1 MKTSNKLL
9 IGLVVCIVLSM
20 IIFNIT
26 IKNKMDKIPQNSN
39 QVEMKIQTDSI
50 STDSVA
56 MDSAIGNE

>member
-1 MKTSNKLL
+1 
-9 IGLVVCIVLSM
+9 
-20 IIFNIT
+20 
-26 IKNKMDKIPQNSN
+26 MDKIPQNSN